1 MNASVTQY
9 AKALLASKEGQESAV
24 VTSFLKM
31 LDRRGERSKARE
43 VLEALEKEVRRI
55 KGEQLVTIE
64 VAALPTEAN
73 KALLEAKAAELF
85 PGKKVQSTFMVIPEL
100 VAGYRIRTTEMLL
113 DASAQTRISKLSQT
127 LTSTN

>member
-73 KALLEAKAAELF
+73 KVLLEAKAAELF
-85 PGKKVQSTFMVIPEL
+85 PGKKVQSTFTVMPEL

>member
-1 MNASVTQY
+1 MNASITQY

-85 PGKKVQSTFMVIPEL
+85 PGKKVQSTFTVIPGL
-100 VAGYRIRTTEMLL
+100 VAGYRIRTTEILL
-113 DASAQTRISKLSQT
+113 DASAQTRLNKLSQT

>member
-9 AKALLASKEGQESAV
+9 AKALLASKEGQENAV
-24 VTSFLKM
+24 VASFLKM
-31 LDRRGERSKARE
+31 LARRGESSKARE

-64 VAALPTEAN
+64 VAALPTETN
-73 KALLEAKAAELF
+73 KALLEAKASELF
-85 PGKKVQSTFMVIPEL
+85 PDKKVLTTFTVIPGL

-113 DASAQTRISKLSQT
+113 DASAQTRISKLTQT

>member
-85 PGKKVQSTFMVIPEL
+85 PGKKVQSTFTVIPEL
-100 VAGYRIRTTEMLL
+100 VAGYRIRTTEILL

>member
-43 VLEALEKEVRRI
+43 VLEAVEKEVRRI

-73 KALLEAKAAELF
+73 KALLEAKAAEIF
-85 PGKKVQSTFMVIPEL
+85 PGKKVQSTFTVIPEL

>member
-85 PGKKVQSTFMVIPEL
+85 PGKKVQSTFTVIPEL